1 MTKLKKH
8 IINSSILCAIM
19 RSFFLTTF
27 LFVFIYTII
36 GCSKDDTNDTIN
48 ENLRI
53 SAQNTSF
60 IISLEELQPN
70 NEYYN
75 PQKKQGFVMNI
86 VTAETY
92 PNMNYSITTS
102 VLEVNGTLIVT
113 LGDII
118 KPDITLPAFGPA
130 HASVSIP
137 EKINSIT
144 FINDGKQDHFRF
156 EVTDKALV
164 LKPIDEPD
172 FISSDYSVYF
182 RRPKNTFAFV
192 CGTNTNNKQ
201 LREDFITKLTTQLKL
216 KEYKFEGEGLIP
228 WATTSDGHWINYPT
242 KFYTY
247 SNDGDFD
254 KAGELLLEFSKE
266 NLTPDDGVTMSL
278 LNWDGKNYYSWI
290 LDVQY

>member
-1 MTKLKKH
+1 MTKLRNH
-8 IINSSILCAIM
+8 IINFSLLYTIM
-19 RSFFLTTF
+19 RSFFLITF
-27 LFVFIYTII
+27 LFGFIYTTI
-36 GCSKDDTNDTIN
+36 GCTKDDMDDTIN
-48 ENLRI
+48 KGLRI

-70 NEYYN
+70 DEYYN
-75 PQKKQGFVMNI
+75 PQKQQGFVMNI
-86 VTAETY
+86 ITAETY

-102 VLEVNGTLIVT
+102 VLEVNGTLVVT

-118 KPDITLPAFGPA
+118 KPDITLPALGPA
-130 HASVSIP
+130 HASVNIP
-137 EKINSIT
+137 ENISSIT
-144 FINDGKQDHFRF
+144 FINEGKQDHFKF
-156 EVTDKALV
+156 EVTDKTLV
-164 LKPIDEPD
+164 LTPIDEPV
-172 FISSDYSVYF
+172 FISSDHSVYF

-192 CGTNTNNKQ
+192 CGTNANNQQ
-201 LREDFITKLTTQLKL
+201 LREDFITRLTTQLKL

-228 WATTSDGHWINYPT
+228 WTTTSDGHWINFPT